1 MDNNTGYTKKNYK
14 VAVVT
19 GSSSGIGFETSLLLA
34 RNGFYTYATM
44 RNPNKS
50 KKERIVNVANRERL
64 PLQVIPLD
72 VVDNK
77 SVKEAIGR
85 ITTEQGRIDVLV
97 NNAGYLLLGP
107 LEELS
112 IEEFKEQFETNFF
125 GAIRVTQAVLPI
137 MRRHKEGVIINISSI
152 AGRIGFPLSSAYV
165 SSKFALEGLSESMA
179 YEVEQ
184 FGIKVILVEPGVIKT
199 NFSNNIKIGKRVDN
213 SSSSSSSSNN
223 NNNNNNN
230 SHTNS
235 SSPYSELI
243 RNRLAGFKPRF
254 ESGSSPIEVA
264 KTILKCVTSETPHL
278 RYLVGDDAF
287 KLMDIRKNSSDKVF
301 RKLVID
307 SVLQNHHQQP

>member
-1 MDNNTGYTKKNYK
+1 MSSILILGDDKMDNKTGNTKKNYK

-34 RNGFYTYATM
+34 RNGFYTYATVH
-44 RNPNKS
+44 NSNKS

-77 SVKEAIGR
+77 SVNEAIGR
-85 ITTEQGRIDVLV
+85 IITEQGRIDVLV

-125 GAIRVTQAVLPI
+125 GAIRVTQAVLPT

-184 FGIKVILVEPGVIKT
+184 FGIKVIAVEPGVIKT
-199 NFSNNIKIGKRVDN
+199 NFANNIKIGKRVDN
-213 SSSSSSSSNN
+213 GSSANIN
-223 NNNNNNN
+223 LN
-230 SHTNS
+230 
-235 SSPYSELI
+235 SPYSELI
-243 RNRLAGFKPRF
+243 RNRIAGFKPRF
-254 ESGSSPIEVA
+254 ESGSLPIEVA
-264 KTILKCVTSETPHL
+264 KTILKCVTTETPHL

-287 KLMDIRKNSSDKVF
+287 KLMDIRKNTSDKDF
-301 RKLVID
+301 RKLVMD
-307 SVLQNHHQQP
+307 SVIDYE

>member
-1 MDNNTGYTKKNYK
+1 MDNKTGNTKKNYK

-44 RNPNKS
+44 RNPNKL

-125 GAIRVTQAVLPI
+125 GVIRVTQAVLPI
-137 MRRHKEGVIINISSI
+137 MRRHKEGVIINISS
-152 AGRIGFPLSSAYV
+152 AYV
-165 SSKFALEGLSESMA
+165 SSKFALEGL
-179 YEVEQ
+179 
-184 FGIKVILVEPGVIKT
+184 
-199 NFSNNIKIGKRVDN
+199 
-213 SSSSSSSSNN
+213 
-223 NNNNNNN
+223 
-230 SHTNS
+230 
-235 SSPYSELI
+235 
-243 RNRLAGFKPRF
+243 
-254 ESGSSPIEVA
+254 
-264 KTILKCVTSETPHL
+264 
-278 RYLVGDDAF
+278 
-287 KLMDIRKNSSDKVF
+287 
-301 RKLVID
+301 
-307 SVLQNHHQQP
+307 

>member
-1 MDNNTGYTKKNYK
+1 MYNNTGDTKKNYK

-34 RNGFYTYATM
+34 RNGFYVYATM
-44 RNPNKS
+44 RNPDKS
-50 KKERIVNVANRERL
+50 KKEGMINVANRERL

-72 VVDNK
+72 VTDDK
-77 SVKEAIGR
+77 SVKEAVDKIAP
-85 ITTEQGRIDVLV
+85 EQGKIDVLV

-125 GAIRVTQAVLPI
+125 GVIRVTQAVLPI
-137 MRRHKEGVIINISSI
+137 MRRQRQGTIVNISSI
-152 AGRIGFPLSSAYV
+152 AGKIGFPLSSPYV
-165 SSKFALEGLSESMA
+165 SSKFALEGLLESMA

-199 NFSNNIKIGKRVDN
+199 NFANNIKIGKRVDN
-213 SSSSSSSSNN
+213 SSISNN
-223 NNNNNNN
+223 TNTNTN
-230 SHTNS
+230 TNS

-243 RNRLAGFKPRF
+243 RNRIAGFKPRF

-264 KTILKCVTSETPHL
+264 KIILKCVTSKNSDL
-278 RYLVGDDAF
+278 RYLAGDDAI
-287 KLMDIRKNSSDKVF
+287 KLMDIRKNTSDKDF
-301 RKLVID
+301 RKLVMD
-307 SVLQNHHQQP
+307 SVMHYEKKQ